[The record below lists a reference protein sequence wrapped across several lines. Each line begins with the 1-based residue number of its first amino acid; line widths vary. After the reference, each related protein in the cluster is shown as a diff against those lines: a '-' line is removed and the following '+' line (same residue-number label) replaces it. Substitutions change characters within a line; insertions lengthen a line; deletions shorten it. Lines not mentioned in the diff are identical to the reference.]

1 MNKLLYIL
9 TAFFFCNVAFA
20 QSTNRTT
27 TFTGDAGKDVAGM
40 LPAGTHSVQ
49 TVDTITSTQK
59 IELTPAGTVQILRNS
74 NMITFKGEG
83 KLDLLNAITVDV
95 EKRTVAFGKYKMNIT
110 DTLTIQKGD
119 AQVSPRKGY
128 TWTYT
133 DAKDITTVDFAK
145 TDELNLTWLE
155 LEVCKLSDSG
165 KTFLR
170 FKGLQFINGLKT
182 MNFELPIVF

>member
-1 MNKLLYIL
+1 MNKLLYIF
-9 TAFFFCNVAFA
+9 TAFFLCNVAFA
-20 QSTNRTT
+20 QSTNRTI

-49 TVDTITSTQK
+49 SVDSITSTQK
-59 IELTPAGTVQILRNS
+59 IEFVPAGKLQIVRNS

-95 EKRTVAFGKYKMNIT
+95 EKRVVTFGKYKMHVS
-110 DTLTIQKGD
+110 DTLTIQKGH

-133 DAKDITTVDFAK
+133 DAKDITTVDFTK
-145 TDELNLTWLE
+145 PEGLNLTWLE
-155 LEVCKLSDSG
+155 LEVCRLSGSG
-165 KTFLR
+165 KTYLR
-170 FKGLQFINGLKT
+170 FKGIQFMNGLKT